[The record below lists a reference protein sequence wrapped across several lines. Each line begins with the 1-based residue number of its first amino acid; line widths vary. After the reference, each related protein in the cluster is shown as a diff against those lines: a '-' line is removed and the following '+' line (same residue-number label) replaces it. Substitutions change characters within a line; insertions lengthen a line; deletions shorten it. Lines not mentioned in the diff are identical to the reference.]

1 MNVCLLLTLILR
13 LPLRAEI
20 GFLQTYLSPLNSFTP
35 IYNPESV
42 EYYLMQRLYIIK
54 RGGFTWQDLMLMP
67 IWEKNFYYDKLVEI
81 QKKEETAK

>member
-1 MNVCLLLTLILR
+1 MNVCLLLILILR

-20 GFLQTYLSPLNSFTP
+20 GFLQAYLSPLSSFSQ
-35 IYNPESV
+35 IYSPRDV

-54 RGGFTWQDLMLMP
+54 KGGFTWQDVMLMP

-81 QKKEETAK
+81 QAKENEK